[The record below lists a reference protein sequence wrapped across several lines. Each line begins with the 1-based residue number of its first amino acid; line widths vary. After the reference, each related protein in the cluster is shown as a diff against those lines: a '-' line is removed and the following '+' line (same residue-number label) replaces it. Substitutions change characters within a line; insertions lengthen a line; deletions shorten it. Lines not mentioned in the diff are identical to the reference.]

1 MDNEATKIL
10 NSESENQVPK
20 AAQAEQRDVKNVSK
34 FMERATAA
42 TVGTAVGV
50 GAVDAAEHI
59 YNRATAETE
68 ENLEHADEIQP
79 EAQTP
84 TESVAHTQTTT
95 HGDSHTET
103 TSPHTTTAQATET
116 TSETPDA
123 VPSDASYI
131 DDDAPATPSS
141 DSESDNEVHVV
152 GVAILDNG
160 NGGMATIAGLQA
172 GEETAIVVDV
182 DSDGTIDIIGI
193 DENHNGRFEQNE
205 LHDAG
210 EAQLSTGQIVSAYVE
225 EAHEQGAQ
233 AVVTNLDDGS
243 LYQITEDENGYGLA
257 SLEDES
263 NPNMYEASNDVQ
275 QDDMPDYMNDADAG
289 IMDA

>member
-10 NSESENQVPK
+10 NPESENQVPK
-20 AAQAEQRDVKNVSK
+20 AAQAEQREVKNVSK
-34 FMERATAA
+34 FMGRATAA

-68 ENLEHADEIQP
+68 VGPKQPEEIQQ
-79 EAQTP
+79 ETQMS
-84 TESVAHTQTTT
+84 TESVAHTQTAT

-116 TSETPDA
+116 TPETSDA

-141 DSESDNEVHVV
+141 DSDSEPDNEVHVV
-152 GVAILDNG
+152 GVAIQDNG
-160 NGGMATIAGLQA
+160 NGGMATIARLQS

-193 DENHNGRFEQNE
+193 DENHNGRFELNE
-205 LHDAG
+205 LHDAS
-210 EAQLSTGQIVSAYVE
+210 EAQLSTNQIICAYVE
-225 EAHEQGAQ
+225 EAHEHGVQ
-233 AVVTNLDDGS
+233 AVVTNLYDGS
-243 LYQITEDENGYGLA
+243 QYHESGYGLA

-263 NPNMYEASNDVQ
+263 NQNMYEASNGIP